1 MNFLAAAG
9 LLLLVQN
16 AIADNTT
23 PAVPKEVYATTVL
36 YRPPTIPE
44 PNGPAEPFT
53 NVTGVVDDRGM
64 CQCSVYLPDTT
75 FPVQKVESLEILAQQ
90 LSAKFESELSKVS
103 QYTTLIELYEER
115 MLNLT
120 VKIEHMEKSSIS
132 YTALE
137 FELIKLEI
145 REMERLIV
153 QLKTSLTGSNV
164 IVEQLYVEI
173 RNLSIMVNGL
183 EQLDKNNILA
193 VRREVAALQAKLR
206 ECEQDRNQTVKHPYF
221 PPGNCGHGPIL
232 NISQPYVIQLNWK
245 GFSYKY
251 GAWGRYS
258 SPLSPG
264 KELYWVAP
272 LNAEGRYLEYYRL
285 HNSYDDLLLF
295 KYSRQNQIQY
305 GEGSGT
311 AVHNNFM
318 YYNVYGS
325 RDMGK
330 LDLATNKLVLRKAL
344 PGAVSNNRFSYAGV
358 AWQDMDFAV
367 DESSLWVIY
376 STEASRGNIVIS
388 RINETS
394 LDVLNTWQTKQY
406 RPAVSNAFII
416 CGVLYATRPLNT
428 RKEEIFYSFD
438 TNTGKEGT
446 LSIIVDKVLE
456 TIQSINYSPIDR
468 RLYIYNDGYLVR
480 YDLLFAPLQPE

>member
-1 MNFLAAAG
+1 M
-9 LLLLVQN
+9 
-16 AIADNTT
+16 I
-23 PAVPKEVYATTVL
+23 
-36 YRPPTIPE
+36 I
-44 PNGPAEPFT
+44 
-53 NVTGVVDDRGM
+53 
-64 CQCSVYLPDTT
+64 
-75 FPVQKVESLEILAQQ
+75 
-90 LSAKFESELSKVS
+90 
-103 QYTTLIELYEER
+103 
-115 MLNLT
+115 
-120 VKIEHMEKSSIS
+120 
-132 YTALE
+132 
-137 FELIKLEI
+137 
-145 REMERLIV
+145 
-153 QLKTSLTGSNV
+153 
-164 IVEQLYVEI
+164 
-173 RNLSIMVNGL
+173 
-183 EQLDKNNILA
+183 
-193 VRREVAALQAKLR
+193 
-206 ECEQDRNQTVKHPYF
+206 
-221 PPGNCGHGPIL
+221 GNCGHGPIL
-232 NISQPYVIQLNWK
+232 NISQPYVIQLNWR

-285 HNSYDDLLLF
+285 HDSYDDLLLF
-295 KYSRQNQIQY
+295 KYSKQNQILY

-325 RDMGK
+325 QDMGK